1 MKALDEG
8 FTRKCKEVLKIMAE
22 KPYSRCFYRGGKSA
36 KGLFGQVECDLQNR
50 RKIDLKLF

>member
-22 KPYSRCFYRGGKSA
+22 KPYSRCFIEAGNRQKNYSA
-36 KGLFGQVECDLQNR
+36 KWNAIYR
-50 RKIDLKLF
+50 IDAK